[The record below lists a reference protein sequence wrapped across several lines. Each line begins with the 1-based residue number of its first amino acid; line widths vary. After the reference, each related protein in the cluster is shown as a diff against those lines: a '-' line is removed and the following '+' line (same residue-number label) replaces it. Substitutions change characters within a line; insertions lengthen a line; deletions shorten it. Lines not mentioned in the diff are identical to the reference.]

1 MEVRPNVEQTIHPRL
16 NVRQDK
22 PLPGSPYVTTSR
34 NKGALNRGA
43 FQMGANLGNWAM
55 PIFYVLLLCWQPPK
69 GSPLI
74 VQSCTDLGAT
84 LGTCLTMVE
93 ALCHGVGISTEEA
106 QSLGLSGGGM
116 GVRGLLHRNPAIPV
130 FAPQLG

>member
-16 NVRQDK
+16 NVRQDN

-74 VQSCTDLGAT
+74 VQSCTDLGGH
-84 LGTCLTMVE
+84 LGNLSNDGRSAVSWCCYLD
-93 ALCHGVGISTEEA
+93 GGSTKCWV
-106 QSLGLSGGGM
+106 
-116 GVRGLLHRNPAIPV
+116 VRRWDGCPWTA
-130 FAPQLG
+130 A